1 MHNKGEK
8 KRNTAYDHIIKYTG
22 LFGGVQGI
30 SLLTAIVRN
39 KLVAEIL
46 GPAGVG
52 LISSYNAA
60 ATLLSNSTN
69 FGISFSAVRRVAELS
84 EQNDEQALLRFIQV
98 VRSWSIA
105 TGILGMLVCC
115 LFSVFLSYSYFE
127 NPNEWLSFVWLSPMV
142 GLMAFT
148 GGEMAIL
155 KGARRLRRV
164 AMQSLLNSLCA
175 LVISVPLF
183 YVWGESAIV
192 GSLVLVALCTML
204 TTIFFSFRCYPFSLS
219 QDKRYSY
226 AEGRRMVTFGT
237 AFILAGILGSGVEFL
252 IRVYMMR
259 TGSEADVGMYNAGYL
274 ITVTYASMVFT
285 AMETDFFPRLSAVNN
300 DVVRA
305 NDVINRQIEVSVLL
319 VAPML
324 VALWVAL
331 PILLPLF
338 YNEEFM
344 PVIGMAQCAIFGMYM
359 RSVALPI
366 SYFSLAKGRSRVY
379 LFTEAVYDVA
389 AVCLI
394 VYGYTVAG
402 LRGAGIALSVAATF
416 DLVLVWLT
424 ARRLYGFVLMGKAVK
439 MLALQLPFG
448 VVTFLVTTQLEGV
461 AYWMFGG
468 LCIFCSTVVSVRIL
482 LRETTILQ
490 ELWNKVRRRIGR

>member
-1 MHNKGEK
+1 
-8 KRNTAYDHIIKYTG
+8 
-22 LFGGVQGI
+22 
-30 SLLTAIVRN
+30 
-39 KLVAEIL
+39 
-46 GPAGVG
+46 
-52 LISSYNAA
+52 
-60 ATLLSNSTN
+60 
-69 FGISFSAVRRVAELS
+69 
-84 EQNDEQALLRFIQV
+84 
-98 VRSWSIA
+98 
-105 TGILGMLVCC
+105 
-115 LFSVFLSYSYFE
+115 
-127 NPNEWLSFVWLSPMV
+127 
-142 GLMAFT
+142 
-148 GGEMAIL
+148 
-155 KGARRLRRV
+155 
-164 AMQSLLNSLCA
+164 
-175 LVISVPLF
+175 
-183 YVWGESAIV
+183 
-192 GSLVLVALCTML
+192 
-204 TTIFFSFRCYPFSLS
+204 
-219 QDKRYSY
+219 
-226 AEGRRMVTFGT
+226 MVTFGT

-259 TGSEADVGMYNAGYL
+259 TGSESDVGMYNAGYL